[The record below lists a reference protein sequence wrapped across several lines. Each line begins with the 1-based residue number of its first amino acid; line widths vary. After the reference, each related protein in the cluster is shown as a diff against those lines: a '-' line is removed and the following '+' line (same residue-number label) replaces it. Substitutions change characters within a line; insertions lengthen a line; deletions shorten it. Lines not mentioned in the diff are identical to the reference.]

1 MKISFIIPPTGKG
14 EKGVERIFGC
24 NYSLYYLPS
33 IAMLGTATL
42 LKEKGFEVFVKDF
55 QAEDRSI
62 NYFKKFIEKDYSD
75 FYVFFTVFL
84 SEKTDLNAR
93 EIIREINPKTKFIF
107 SGTQPTWNP
116 KNFLDRED
124 SFVVRGEPEI
134 TTLNL
139 LNAVKEKKEL
149 KKIKGI
155 SFRKAKRIIHN
166 HSAQPIKDISVLPI
180 PDRSLLNHKPYFN
193 PKLSKLPHTTA
204 LTSRGCFGRCTF
216 CVPNALSFARELE
229 YKKKFKQK
237 PAHLLYP
244 VERVIKEF
252 RDITGKGFK
261 SITVVDDEFIWGE
274 KRTIEICNGIKD
286 LGLEWYCYARADM
299 ITEKIAKAMAGAGC
313 KCINLGIESFNQKI
327 LDAIKKD
334 IKVESHYKAI
344 EILKK
349 YGIEPEINIL
359 FGATPLETRDSIEH
373 TLREAEKLNVNYAL
387 YSIASPFPGTEFY
400 FQAKRKGW
408 IATKSRDYEPIDPA
422 VQAIISYPHLSRK
435 ELEYFAR
442 KAYRNHYLK
451 PKFIA
456 KQLFDLR
463 SLSDLKIRLVVGA
476 RLLKRSF

>member
-1 MKISFIIPPTGKG
+1 MKISFIIPPAGKG

-24 NYSLYYLPS
+24 NYSLYYLPP

-42 LKEKGFEVFVKDF
+42 LKEKGFEVNIRDL
-55 QAEDRSI
+55 QAENRSI
-62 NYFKKFIEKDYSD
+62 NYFKKFIEENNAD
-75 FYVFFTVFL
+75 FYIFFTVFL
-84 SEKTDLNAR
+84 SEKTDFNAR
-93 EIIREINPKTKFIF
+93 KIIREINPKTKFIF
-107 SGTQPTWNP
+107 TGTQPTWNP
-116 KNFLDRED
+116 KNFLDKD
-124 SFVVRGEPEI
+124 DTFVIRGEHEI
-134 TTLNL
+134 ASLNL
-139 LNAVKEKKEL
+139 LNAL
-149 KKIKGI
+149 KRK
-155 SFRKAKRIIHN
+155 KAKRAIHN
-166 HSAQPIKDISVLPI
+166 FSALQIKDISVLPI

-193 PKLSKLPHTTA
+193 PKLSKLPHTTI

-229 YKKKFKQK
+229 YKKKFNTK
-237 PAHLLYP
+237 PSPLLYP

-252 RDITGKGFK
+252 QDIAGKGFK
-261 SITVVDDEFIWGE
+261 SVTVIDDEFVWNE
-274 KRTIEICNGIKD
+274 KRTSEICNGIKD

-299 ITEKIAKAMAGAGC
+299 ITERNAKAMAEAGC

-327 LDAIKKD
+327 LDAVKKD
-334 IKVESHYKAI
+334 IKVESYYKAI

-349 YGIEPEINIL
+349 YKIEPEINIL
-359 FGATPLETRDSIEH
+359 FGATPLETTETIEH

-456 KQLFDLR
+456 KQLLGLK
-463 SLSDLKIRLVVGA
+463 SLSDLKIKMTVGA
-476 RLLKRSF
+476 RLVKRNLFG